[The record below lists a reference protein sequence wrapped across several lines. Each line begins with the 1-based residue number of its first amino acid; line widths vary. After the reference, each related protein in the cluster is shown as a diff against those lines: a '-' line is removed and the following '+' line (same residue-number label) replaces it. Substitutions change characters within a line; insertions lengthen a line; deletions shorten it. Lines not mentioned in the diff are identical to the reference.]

1 MRVSCPCCA
10 TEFPIEAGMIEADG
24 KRLAAMLAGMEP
36 ALGRAALGY
45 LRLFKPAK
53 QGLRLARAVKIVQ
66 ELAGLIDAGRVC
78 ADERVGVWRAA
89 TPALWAAGIE
99 QLLAT
104 PPSGLP
110 LGGHAYLRKVVFT
123 LAEKHEAEAEK
134 QIEEQRRSG
143 HHRSGPARAPEED
156 RLTNAIRYA
165 DQMLALGGWTREQRD
180 AYIAEARI
188 RYEPAP

>member
-10 TEFPIEAGMIEADG
+10 TEFPIEAGLIEADG

-123 LAEKHEAEAEK
+123 LAEKHEADAE
-134 QIEEQRRSG
+134 RR
-143 HHRSGPARAPEED
+143 REED
-156 RLTNAIRYA
+156 RQKGRHRNITAAPQEEDRITNAIRYA
-165 DQMLALGGWTREQRD
+165 DQMLSVGAWSREQRD
-180 AYIAEARI
+180 AYIAEVRI

>member
-36 ALGRAALGY
+36 ALARAVLGY

-66 ELAGLIDAGRVC
+66 ELNELVDAGRVC
-78 ADERVGVWRAA
+78 ADERAGVWRQA
-89 TPALWAAGIE
+89 PVALWVAGIE
-99 QLLAT
+99 QLLVT
-104 PPSGLP
+104 PPAGLP
-110 LGGHAYLRKVVFT
+110 LGGHNYLRKVVFT

-134 QIEEQRRSG
+134 RLEENRRAG
-143 HHRSGPARAPEED
+143 RHRTGPVVTQKDD
-156 RLTNAIRYA
+156 RLTTAIQHA
-165 DQMLALGGWTREQRD
+165 DHMLYLGVWTREQRD
-180 AYIAEARI
+180 ARVAEAKAKD
-188 RYEPAP
+188 EGKK